1 MCYNDDLIVSLELF
15 KIKMD
20 VSHTFIQCVC
30 ARVCVYKLLYYTHT
44 HTHTPVTTD
53 DI

>member
-30 ARVCVYKLLYYTHT
+30 ASISYYTHTHT